1 MLLEIKMSSEKRNDN
16 YKNGEQIRREVM
28 GDEFVDRALSNA
40 TEFDQP
46 LQDLVMENAWGS
58 TWNRTDLPK
67 DTRSL
72 VTISMLIALKAP
84 NELKGHVRGAL
95 RNGVSKEEIRAVIMH
110 ASVYC
115 GFPAAIEAMRAT
127 REIID
132 TWEG

>member
-1 MLLEIKMSSEKRNDN
+1 MARNKHNENYLKGEK
-16 YKNGEQIRREVM
+16 IRREVM
-28 GDEFVDRALSNA
+28 GDEFVDRALNNA
-40 TEFDQP
+40 NEFDQP

-58 TWNRTDLPK
+58 TWNRDDLPK

-95 RNGVSKEEIRAVIMH
+95 RNGATKDEIRAVIMH

-115 GFPAAIEAMRAT
+115 GFPAALEAMRAA
-127 REIID
+127 REVID
-132 TWEG
+132 TWE

>member
-1 MLLEIKMSSEKRNDN
+1 MTTKKQNESYLKGEK
-16 YKNGEQIRREVM
+16 IRREVM
-28 GDEFVDRALSNA
+28 SDEFVDRALHNA
-40 TEFDQP
+40 NEFDQP

-58 TWNRTDLPK
+58 TWNRNDLPQ

-95 RNGVSKEEIRAVIMH
+95 RNGVTKEEIRAVILH

-115 GFPAAIEAMRAT
+115 GFPAAIEAMRAA
-127 REIID
+127 REVID
-132 TWEG
+132 TWQ

>member
-1 MLLEIKMSSEKRNDN
+1 MTTKKQNESYLKGEK
-16 YKNGEQIRREVM
+16 IRREVM
-28 GDEFVDRALSNA
+28 SDEFVDRALYNA
-40 TEFDQP
+40 NEFDQP

-58 TWNRTDLPK
+58 TWNRNDLPK

-95 RNGVSKEEIRAVIMH
+95 RNGVTKEEIRAVILH

-115 GFPAAIEAMRAT
+115 GFPAAIEAMRAA
-127 REIID
+127 REVID
-132 TWEG
+132 TWQ

>member
-1 MLLEIKMSSEKRNDN
+1 MTIKKNER
-16 YKNGEQIRREVM
+16 YLNGEQVRREVM
-28 GDEFVDRALSNA
+28 GDDFVDRALNNA
-40 TEFDQP
+40 NEFDQP

-58 TWNRTDLPK
+58 TWNRNDLPK

-95 RNGVSKEEIRAVIMH
+95 RNGATKEEIRAVTMH

-115 GFPAAIEAMRAT
+115 GFPAALEAMRAA
-127 REIID
+127 REVID
-132 TWEG
+132 AW

>member
-1 MLLEIKMSSEKRNDN
+1 MTTKIHNEN
-16 YKNGEQIRREVM
+16 YLNGEKIRREVM
-28 GDEFVDRALSNA
+28 GDEFVDRALNNA
-40 TEFDQP
+40 NEFDQP

-58 TWNRTDLPK
+58 TWNRNDLPK

-95 RNGVSKEEIRAVIMH
+95 RNGVTKEEIRAVIMH

-115 GFPAAIEAMRAT
+115 GFPAAIEAMRAA
-127 REIID
+127 REVID
-132 TWEG
+132 TWE

>member
-1 MLLEIKMSSEKRNDN
+1 MTTKKQNESYLKGEK
-16 YKNGEQIRREVM
+16 IRREVM
-28 GDEFVDRALSNA
+28 SDEFVDRALYNA
-40 TEFDQP
+40 NEFDQP

-58 TWNRTDLPK
+58 TWNRNDLAK

-95 RNGVSKEEIRAVIMH
+95 RNGVTKEEIRAVILH

-115 GFPAAIEAMRAT
+115 GFPAAIEAMRAA
-127 REIID
+127 REVID
-132 TWEG
+132 TWQ

>member
-1 MLLEIKMSSEKRNDN
+1 MSEVKQSQN
-16 YKNGEQIRREVM
+16 YSNGEMVRREVM
-28 GDEFVDRALSNA
+28 GDEFVDRALNNA
-40 TEFDQP
+40 SEFDQP

-58 TWNRTDLPK
+58 TWTRTDLPK

-72 VTISMLIALKAP
+72 VTVAMLIALKAP

-115 GFPAAIEAMRAT
+115 GFPAAFEAMRAA
-127 REIID
+127 REVIE
-132 TWEG
+132 TWEE